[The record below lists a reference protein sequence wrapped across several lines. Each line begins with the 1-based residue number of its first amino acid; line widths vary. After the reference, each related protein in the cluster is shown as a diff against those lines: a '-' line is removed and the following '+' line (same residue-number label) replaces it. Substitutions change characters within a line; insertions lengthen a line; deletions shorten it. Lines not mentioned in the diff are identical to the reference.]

1 MDTPMSRPTTPLTP
15 LRCEICGGPMKL
27 VRPTSAPDAQSQLAL
42 YRCEKCRHT
51 VTRPLDPTE

>member
-1 MDTPMSRPTTPLTP
+1 MSLPKLPLTP

-27 VRPTSAPDAQSQLAL
+27 VRPMSAPDAQSQFAL

-51 VTRPLDPTE
+51 VTLPLEPTE

>member
-1 MDTPMSRPTTPLTP
+1 MSRPPPPLTP
-15 LRCEICGGPMKL
+15 LRCALCGGPMKL

-51 VTRPLDPTE
+51 VTRPLEPSE